1 VAEENKAED
10 QEQEEGA
17 AAPSSKK
24 KIIIIAAVALLVL
37 GIGGGAAFFLLGGE
51 EPVEGEEVVEEEVQ
65 GPALYYDLTPPM
77 LTTYTVNSRQRYMQ
91 VSLSVMAREQAAL
104 DAVEYHMPSIRS
116 RLNALFS
123 AADFKMLQTPEG
135 KGALLEQ
142 TVDAINVILEGE
154 GEPPI
159 ETIYFTNF
167 VMQ

>member
-1 VAEENKAED
+1 MAEENQAEEN
-10 QEQEEGA
+10 EQEEGA
-17 AAPSSKK
+17 PATSSKK
-24 KIIIIAAVALLVL
+24 KIIIIALVAVLVL

-51 EPVEGEEVVEEEVQ
+51 EPAEDETVVEEEVQ
-65 GPALYYDLTPPM
+65 GPALYYDLTPPV
-77 LTTYTVNSRQRYMQ
+77 LTTYTVNNRQRYMQ

-116 RLNALFS
+116 KLNALFS
-123 AADFKMLQTPEG
+123 AADFKMLQTVEG
-135 KGALLEQ
+135 KNALIEQ
-142 TVDAINVILEGE
+142 TVAAINAILEAE